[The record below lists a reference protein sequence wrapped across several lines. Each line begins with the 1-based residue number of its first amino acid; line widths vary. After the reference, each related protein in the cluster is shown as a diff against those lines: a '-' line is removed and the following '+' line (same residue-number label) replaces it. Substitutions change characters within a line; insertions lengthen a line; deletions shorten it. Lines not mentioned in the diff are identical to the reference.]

1 MRYSL
6 LNFIFCPCCGGE
18 LTSVSLEEII
28 TEDNSDSREVFNET
42 NKKQEEIISEVNN
55 DSNEV
60 FNRINKK
67 NDPGEVTNI
76 TNKKDDPR
84 EVSNITDKKNDH
96 NDVINRNSSDVLNR
110 INNISA
116 VIGPVPSFRKKTY
129 FTKILTKYSSA
140 PYLPD
145 RKQDIDNVDV
155 KKGLLV
161 CGECGHWYPVLNFVP
176 ELLPD
181 HLRDWEKDV
190 KFLSEFSESLPR
202 KLYKKLI
209 KMVKSFQ
216 KEKNRITDEA
226 QDYKKAEISIKDKIT
241 DEDFFEPGY
250 SSPFNEDDPEF
261 TQNLIKRFSLV
272 LPLLKLKK
280 NHIILDVGSGYSWTT
295 EWLMKMGF
303 EPIGVDICRTYIDI
317 GIERMGNIRPH
328 LIVAD
333 VENLP
338 IKDTCL
344 NSILC
349 YDSFHHIPNRKAAM
363 AHFFRALKEDGLV
376 VLAEPGK
383 EHEQAQAS
391 IEVMEKYGILEKGIE
406 TEDIKAYCEE
416 LDFNP
421 PEQYFMLKIH
431 QGEQGKVLT
440 SKFIKSHSFVECNIF
455 TIRKK

>member
-6 LNFIFCPCCGGE
+6 LNFIFCPCCRGQ
-18 LTSVSLEEII
+18 LTSVALEEII
-28 TEDNSDSREVFNET
+28 TE
-42 NKKQEEIISEVNN
+42 VNN
-55 DSNEV
+55 DSSED
-60 FNRINKK
+60 FNK
-67 NDPGEVTNI
+67 
-76 TNKKDDPR
+76 TNKKTYPG
-84 EVSNITDKKNDH
+84 
-96 NDVINRNSSDVLNR
+96 DVLNRNSSDVLRR

-116 VIGPVPSFRKKTY
+116 VIGPVPHFRRKT
-129 FTKILTKYSSA
+129 TLTTILTKHSSS

-145 RKQDIDNVDV
+145 RKQDVDNVDI

-161 CGECGHWYPVLNFVP
+161 CGECGHWYPVSNFVP

-190 KFLSEFSESLPR
+190 KFLSEFSESMPK
-202 KLYKKLI
+202 KLYKKLANI
-209 KMVKSFQ
+209 VKSFRS
-216 KEKNRITDEA
+216 KSNKIIDAA

-272 LPLLKLKK
+272 LPLLELKEQQTV
-280 NHIILDVGSGYSWTT
+280 LDVGSGYSWTT
-295 EWLMKMGF
+295 EWLLKMGF

-349 YDSFHHIPNRKAAM
+349 YDSFHHVPNRKATM
-363 AHFFRALKEDGLV
+363 AHFFRSLKKEGLV

-383 EHEQAQAS
+383 EHEQAQVS
-391 IEVMEKYGILEKGIE
+391 MEVMEKYGILEKGIE

-416 LDFNP
+416 LNFMP
-421 PEQYFMLKIH
+421 PEQHFMLKIH
-431 QGEQGKVLT
+431 QKEQGKVLT

-455 TIRKK
+455 VIRKKAEGEEGET

>member
-6 LNFIFCPCCGGE
+6 LNFIFCPHCGGE
-18 LTSVSLEEII
+18 LTCVSFEEII
-28 TEDNSDSREVFNET
+28 TEDNSDSREVFNGT
-42 NKKQEEIISEVNN
+42 NKKQEDIIAEINN
-55 DSNEV
+55 DSSEV
-60 FNRINKK
+60 FNRT
-67 NDPGEVTNI
+67 D
-76 TNKKDDPR
+76 KKDGSS
-84 EVSNITDKKNDH
+84 EASNITDKKNYPS
-96 NDVINRNSSDVLNR
+96 DVLNRNSSDVLNR

-116 VIGPVPSFRKKTY
+116 VIGPIPHFRRNTS
-129 FTKILTKYSSA
+129 FTKILTKHSSS

-145 RKQDIDNVDV
+145 RKQDVDNVDI

-161 CGECGHWYPVLNFVP
+161 CGECGHWYPVSNFVP
-176 ELLPD
+176 ELLSN
-181 HLRDWEKDV
+181 HLRDWEKDI
-190 KFLSEFSESLPR
+190 KFLAEFSESLPK
-202 KLYKKLI
+202 KLYKKLV

-216 KEKNRITDEA
+216 RESNKIIDEA

-250 SSPFNEDDPEF
+250 SSPFNEDDSEF

-272 LPLLKLKK
+272 LPLLELKE
-280 NHIILDVGSGYSWTT
+280 HQTVLDVGSGYSWTT
-295 EWLMKMGF
+295 EWLLKMGF

-317 GIERMGNIRPH
+317 GIERMGDIRPH

-349 YDSFHHIPNRKAAM
+349 YDSFHHVPNRKATM
-363 AHFFRALKEDGLV
+363 AHFCRSLKKEGLA

-383 EHEQAQAS
+383 EHEQAQVS

-406 TEDIKAYCEE
+406 KEDIKAYCEG
-416 LDFNP
+416 LDFMP
-421 PEQYFMLKIH
+421 PEQHFMLKIH

>member
-6 LNFIFCPCCGGE
+6 LNFIYCPCCGGE

-28 TEDNSDSREVFNET
+28 TEDNSDFREVFNGT
-42 NKKQEEIISEVNN
+42 NKKQEEIITEVNS
-55 DSNEV
+55 DS
-60 FNRINKK
+60 
-67 NDPGEVTNI
+67 GEI
-76 TNKKDDPR
+76 
-84 EVSNITDKKNDH
+84 SNVTDKKNDLGEVSKIK
-96 NDVINRNSSDVLNR
+96 NKKNNPSDALNRNSSDVLSR
-110 INNISA
+110 INNINA
-116 VIGPVPSFRKKTY
+116 VIGPIPHFRRKTS
-129 FTKILTKYSSA
+129 FTKILTKYSSS

-145 RKQDIDNVDV
+145 SKQDVDSV
-155 KKGLLV
+155 DIKKGLLI
-161 CGECGHWYPVLNFVP
+161 CGECRHWYPVSNFVP

-190 KFLSEFSESLPR
+190 KFLSEFSESLPK
-202 KLYKKLI
+202 KLYKKLV

-216 KEKNRITDEA
+216 REKDKIIDEA
-226 QDYKKAEISIKDKIT
+226 QDYKKAEIAIKDKIT
-241 DEDFFEPGY
+241 DENFFEPGY
-250 SSPFNEDDPEF
+250 SSPFNEDNPEF

-272 LPLLKLKK
+272 LPLLELKEK
-280 NHIILDVGSGYSWTT
+280 QIVLDVGSGYSWTT
-295 EWLMKMGF
+295 EWLLKTGF

-317 GIERMGNIRPH
+317 GIERMGDIRPH

-349 YDSFHHIPNRKAAM
+349 YDSFHHVPNRKAAM
-363 AHFFRALKEDGLV
+363 AHFFRSLKKEGLV

-383 EHEQAQAS
+383 EHEQAPAS

-406 TEDIKAYCEE
+406 TEDIKTYCEG
-416 LDFNP
+416 LDFMP
-421 PEQYFMLKIH
+421 SEQYFMLKIH

-455 TIRKK
+455 SIRKK

>member
-1 MRYSL
+1 MSEGRYACGNCQKAIKNMRYSL
-6 LNFIFCPCCGGE
+6 LNFIFCPSCGGQ
-18 LTSVSLEEII
+18 LTSIALEEII
-28 TEDNSDSREVFNET
+28 TEDNSDSREVFNGT
-42 NKKQEEIISEVNN
+42 NKKQEEIITEVNN
-55 DSNEV
+55 DSSEV
-60 FNRINKK
+60 FNR
-67 NDPGEVTNI
+67 
-76 TNKKDDPR
+76 TNKKTYP
-84 EVSNITDKKNDH
+84 S
-96 NDVINRNSSDVLNR
+96 DVLNRNSSDVLNR

-116 VIGPVPSFRKKTY
+116 VIGPIPHFRRNTT
-129 FTKILTKYSSA
+129 FTKILTKHSSS

-145 RKQDIDNVDV
+145 RKQDVDNVDI

-161 CGECGHWYPVLNFVP
+161 CGECGHWYPVSNFVP

-190 KFLSEFSESLPR
+190 KFLAEFSESLPK
-202 KLYKKLI
+202 KLYKKLV

-216 KEKNRITDEA
+216 RERDKITDEA
-226 QDYKKAEISIKDKIT
+226 QDYKKAEIAIKEKIA

-272 LPLLKLKK
+272 LPLLELKQ
-280 NHIILDVGSGYSWTT
+280 NHIVLDVGSGYSWTT
-295 EWLMKMGF
+295 EWLLKMGF

-317 GIERMGNIRPH
+317 GIERMGDIRPH

-344 NSILC
+344 DSILC
-349 YDSFHHIPNRKAAM
+349 YDSFHHVPNRESAM
-363 AHFFRALKEDGLV
+363 AHFFRSLKKEGLV

-383 EHEQAQAS
+383 EHEQARVS

-406 TEDIKAYCEE
+406 TEDIKAYCEG
-416 LDFNP
+416 LDFMP
-421 PEQYFMLKIH
+421 PEQHFMLKIH

>member
-1 MRYSL
+1 MDVSEGRYACGNCQKTINNMRYSL
-6 LNFIFCPCCGGE
+6 LNFIFCPSCGGQ
-18 LTSVSLEEII
+18 LTSVALEEII
-28 TEDNSDSREVFNET
+28 TEA
-42 NKKQEEIISEVNN
+42 NN
-55 DSNEV
+55 DSGEV
-60 FNRINKK
+60 INKINKK
-67 NDPGEVTNI
+67 TYP
-76 TNKKDDPR
+76 
-84 EVSNITDKKNDH
+84 S
-96 NDVINRNSSDVLNR
+96 DVFNRNSSNVLNR

-116 VIGPVPSFRKKTY
+116 VIGPVPHFRKKTT
-129 FTKILTKYSSA
+129 FTKILTKHSSS

-145 RKQDIDNVDV
+145 RKQDVDNVDI

-161 CGECGHWYPVLNFVP
+161 CGECGHWYPVSNFVP

-190 KFLSEFSESLPR
+190 KFLSEFSESMPK
-202 KLYKKLI
+202 KLYKKLANI
-209 KMVKSFQ
+209 VKSFRS
-216 KEKNRITDEA
+216 KSNKIVDEA

-272 LPLLKLKK
+272 LPLLELKE
-280 NHIILDVGSGYSWTT
+280 HQTVLDVGSGYSWTT
-295 EWLMKMGF
+295 EWLLKMGF

-317 GIERMGNIRPH
+317 GIERMGDIRPH

-349 YDSFHHIPNRKAAM
+349 YDSFHHVPNRKATM
-363 AHFFRALKEDGLV
+363 AHFFRSLKKEGLV

-383 EHEQAQAS
+383 EHEQAQVS
-391 IEVMEKYGILEKGIE
+391 MEVMEKYGILEKGIE
-406 TEDIKAYCEE
+406 TEDIKTSCEE
-416 LDFNP
+416 LNFLP

-431 QGEQGKVLT
+431 QRDQGKVLT
-440 SKFIKSHSFVECNIF
+440 SKFIKSHPLVECNIF
-455 TIRKK
+455 VIRKNSEGEEEGN

>member
-28 TEDNSDSREVFNET
+28 TE
-42 NKKQEEIISEVNN
+42 VNN
-55 DSNEV
+55 DSSEV

-67 NDPGEVTNI
+67 SDSSEASDI
-76 TNKKDDPR
+76 TNKKN
-84 EVSNITDKKNDH
+84 VH
-96 NDVINRNSSDVLNR
+96 GDVINRNSGDVLSR

-116 VIGPVPSFRKKTY
+116 VIGPVPSFRKKTT
-129 FTKILTKYSSA
+129 FTKVLTKYSSST
-140 PYLPD
+140 YLRD
-145 RKQDIDNVDV
+145 GKQDVDNVDV

-176 ELLPD
+176 ELLSD

-190 KFLSEFSESLPR
+190 KFLSEFSESLPK
-202 KLYKKLI
+202 KLYKKLT

-216 KEKNRITDEA
+216 KEKDRITDKA

-241 DEDFFEPGY
+241 DEEFFEPGY

-272 LPLLKLKK
+272 SPLLELKK
-280 NHIILDVGSGYSWTT
+280 NHVILDVGSGYSWTT

-376 VLAEPGK
+376 ALAEPGK
-383 EHEQAQAS
+383 EHEQAQVS
-391 IEVMEKYGILEKGIE
+391 KDVMEKYGILEKGIE
-406 TEDIKAYCEE
+406 TDDIKAYCEE
-416 LDFNP
+416 LDFMP
-421 PEQYFMLKIH
+421 PEQHFMLKIH
-431 QGEQGKVLT
+431 KGEQGKALT
-440 SKFIKSHSFVECNIF
+440 SKFIKSHSLVECNIF
-455 TIRKK
+455 VIRKRSEGEKGGT

>member
-6 LNFIFCPCCGGE
+6 LNFIFCPSCRGE
-18 LTSVSLEEII
+18 LTCVALEEII
-28 TEDNSDSREVFNET
+28 TEDNSDSREVFNGT
-42 NKKQEEIISEVNN
+42 NKKQEEIITEVNN
-55 DSNEV
+55 DSSEV
-60 FNRINKK
+60 FNK
-67 NDPGEVTNI
+67 
-76 TNKKDDPR
+76 TNKKTYP
-84 EVSNITDKKNDH
+84 S
-96 NDVINRNSSDVLNR
+96 DVLNRNSSDVLNR

-116 VIGPVPSFRKKTY
+116 VIGPVPHFRRKT
-129 FTKILTKYSSA
+129 TLTTILTKHSRS
-140 PYLPD
+140 PDLPETKD
-145 RKQDIDNVDV
+145 KIDII
-155 KKGLLV
+155 KGLLI
-161 CGECGHWYPVLNFVP
+161 CGECGHWYPVSNFVP

-190 KFLSEFSESLPR
+190 KFLSEFSESLPK
-202 KLYKKLI
+202 KLYKKLVKI
-209 KMVKSFQ
+209 VKSFRRERH
-216 KEKNRITDEA
+216 KIIDEA

-272 LPLLKLKK
+272 LPLLELKQ
-280 NHIILDVGSGYSWTT
+280 NHIVLDVGSGYSWTT
-295 EWLMKMGF
+295 EWLLKMGF

-317 GIERMGNIRPH
+317 GIERMGDIRPH

-344 NSILC
+344 DSILC
-349 YDSFHHIPNRKAAM
+349 YDSFHHVPNRKATM
-363 AHFFRALKEDGLV
+363 AHFFRSLKKEGLV

-406 TEDIKAYCEE
+406 TEDIKAYCEG
-416 LDFNP
+416 LDFRP
-421 PEQYFMLKIH
+421 PEQHFMLKI
-431 QGEQGKVLT
+431 QQEEQGKVLT